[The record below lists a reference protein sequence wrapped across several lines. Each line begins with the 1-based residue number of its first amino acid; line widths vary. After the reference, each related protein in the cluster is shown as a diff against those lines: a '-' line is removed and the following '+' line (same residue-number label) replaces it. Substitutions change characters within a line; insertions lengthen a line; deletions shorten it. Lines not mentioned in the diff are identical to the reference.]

1 MMNSTQ
7 DQGQQEQED
16 STTLASPNAPSDNV
30 PVAHQQQQEPAEDE
44 DDSNDDILSF
54 AFNQDGGCLAIGTR
68 RGFRI
73 CNVSPFQETFR
84 RTFSSSAT
92 QESMGGG
99 IAIVEMLFRCNL
111 LALVGGGP
119 SPKYPPNKVIMWD
132 DYRAKPIGELSF
144 RQRVLAVKLRR
155 DRIAVVLTNRVYVY
169 NFADLTL
176 IDQIP
181 TCTNLRGLVC
191 MSSDASSPTV
201 IATPGMTKGHLR
213 IEIYSRDNSSLT
225 AHTPSSNN
233 LTSQNQNGSINN
245 QNFQRTVLIEA
256 HETNLVAMALSMDGT
271 MIATASEKGTIVRVF
286 DTRKGGAPLQE
297 FRRGVE
303 RATIFCIAFS
313 RHKDF
318 IGVTSDRGTV
328 HVFQMKQHHPHLT
341 STFGRIPTPSEID
354 YQTNNSSP
362 SKELH
367 NKPTY
372 AFASLSKLTRAF
384 ALGESDPSYAQVR
397 HMEDAVLCSFVPDA
411 THLLAVV
418 SRDGSLLVA
427 DFSNGGDAER
437 ISYHKFFKKEV
448 STSCLHRNSSHM
460 QHPDNY
466 TTAEVYFSD
475 EAGEGCNQGVIFGED
490 EQEDGFIAVDQ
501 RNK

>member
-7 DQGQQEQED
+7 DQEQQEQEGG
-16 STTLASPNAPSDNV
+16 TTSPIVPGDNSPAV
-30 PVAHQQQQEPAEDE
+30 EQHQQQSSDDE

-54 AFNQDGGCLAIGTR
+54 AFNQDGGCLAVGTR

-84 RTFSSSAT
+84 RTFSSPA

-169 NFADLTL
+169 NFSDLTL

-181 TCTNLRGLVC
+181 TCTNLRGLIC

-201 IATPGMTKGHLR
+201 VATPGMTRGHVR
-213 IEIYSRDNSSLT
+213 IELYSRDSS
-225 AHTPSSNN
+225 SSSSFQQEDGNN
-233 LTSQNQNGSINN
+233 NRAQDNQRS
-245 QNFQRTVLIEA
+245 VLIEA
-256 HETNLVAMALSMDGT
+256 HETNLAAMALSMDGA
-271 MIATASEKGTIVRVF
+271 ILATASEKGTIIRVF
-286 DTRKGGAPLQE
+286 DTRKGGLPIQE

-303 RATIFCIAFS
+303 RATIYCISFS
-313 RHKDF
+313 RNKDF
-318 IGVTSDRGTV
+318 LAVTSDRGTV
-328 HVFQMKQHHPHLT
+328 HVFQLKQT
-341 STFGRIPTPSEID
+341 SFGRIPTPSEID
-354 YQTNNSSP
+354 GNYFHSSP
-362 SKELH
+362 TKESK
-367 NKPTY
+367 PSY
-372 AFASLSKLTRAF
+372 GFASLGKLTRAF
-384 ALGESDPSYAQVR
+384 ALGESDPSYAQIR
-397 HMEDAVLCSFVPDA
+397 HMEDAVLCSFLPDA
-411 THLLAVV
+411 PKHIAVV

-427 DFSNGGDAER
+427 DFSQGGDAER
-437 ISYHKFFKKEV
+437 VSYHKFFKKEA
-448 STSCLHRNSSHM
+448 SLFRNNEFGTF
-460 QHPDNY
+460 QKQDDA
-466 TTAEVYFSD
+466 TAEVYFSD
-475 EAGEGCNQGVIFGED
+475 DAGEGCNQGIIFGED

>member
-7 DQGQQEQED
+7 DQEQHEQED
-16 STTLASPNAPSDNV
+16 STTLTSPAVPSDEN
-30 PVAHQQQQEPAEDE
+30 PVAQQQHQPAEEE

-68 RGFRI
+68 RGFRT

-84 RTFSSSAT
+84 RTFSSTAT

-201 IATPGMTKGHLR
+201 VVTPGMTKGHVR
-213 IEIYSRDNSSLT
+213 IELYSRDSSLT
-225 AHTPSSNN
+225 THTSSATNASSQHQGSNN
-233 LTSQNQNGSINN
+233 NQDY
-245 QNFQRTVLIEA
+245 QRTVLIEA
-256 HETNLVAMALSMDGT
+256 HETNLAAMALSMDGT
-271 MIATASEKGTIVRVF
+271 MLATASEKGTIIRVF
-286 DTRKGGAPLQE
+286 DTRKGGAPIQE

-318 IGVTSDRGTV
+318 IAVTSDRGTV
-328 HVFQMKQHHPHLT
+328 HVFQMKHHHPQVV
-341 STFGRIPTPSEID
+341 SSFGRIPTPSEID
-354 YQTNNSSP
+354 CQYVNNSSP
-362 SKELH
+362 TKEH
-367 NKPTY
+367 SNKTSY

-384 ALGESDPSYAQVR
+384 ALGENDPSYAQIR

-411 THLLAVV
+411 PNHLAVV

-427 DFSNGGDAER
+427 DFSHGGDAER

-448 STSCLHRNSSHM
+448 TSSLLNSNVGHL
-460 QHPDNY
+460 QHLNNDSS
-466 TTAEVYFSD
+466 AEVYFSD
-475 EAGEGCNQGVIFGED
+475 EVGEGCNQGVIFGED